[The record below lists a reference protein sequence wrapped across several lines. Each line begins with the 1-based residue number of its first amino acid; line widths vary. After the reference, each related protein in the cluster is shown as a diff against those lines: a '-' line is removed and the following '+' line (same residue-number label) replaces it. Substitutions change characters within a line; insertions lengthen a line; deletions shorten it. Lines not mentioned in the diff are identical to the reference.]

1 MLDNVIR
8 DDNIFFADE
17 RIHQEFIDVYAG
29 LYASKE
35 RYVDVVK
42 AFGGGQF
49 YGMTQKELSST
60 LAMKSGGTLSK
71 LLDNLIE
78 SGIIRSYPRYGK
90 ERLIKGKGEGSLK
103 FPAGNG

>member
-42 AFGGGQF
+42 AFWGAN
-49 YGMTQKELSST
+49 ST
-60 LAMKSGGTLSK
+60 
-71 LLDNLIE
+71 E
-78 SGIIRSYPRYGK
+78 
-90 ERLIKGKGEGSLK
+90 
-103 FPAGNG
+103 

>member
-29 LYASKE
+29 LYASIE

-42 AFGGGQF
+42 ALGGQF

-90 ERLIKGKGEGSLK
+90 ERLIKGKRKGH
-103 FPAGNG
+103 